1 MGQND
6 HLAHSKG
13 PWKKHL
19 YTGTIVTA
27 NGKKRYIYPGKG
39 GGERVGATRV
49 KANGERTHYS
59 KNYQIDDN
67 GKASKRPGTS
77 AYAVKTK
84 AKRKLQTTA
93 RDVKYYGGKALTKA
107 GKAASEVAG
116 NVKKKAK
123 DAKYLTSAQVSVTK
137 FKASQ
142 GAKRLAKKANK
153 AVARGKVK
161 AAGNAY
167 VAKTMTKRAAN
178 NARRSVSAA
187 TSYGKS
193 AINKLFTNAK
203 GRARLVRANA
213 SAAAIK
219 RKQAKRAKARK
230 KA

>member
-6 HLAHSKG
+6 YLAHSKG

-107 GKAASEVAG
+107 GKAASEVAVE
-116 NVKKKAK
+116 N
-123 DAKYLTSAQVSVTK
+123 
-137 FKASQ
+137 
-142 GAKRLAKKANK
+142 ANI
-153 AVARGKVK
+153 AGDLIARIK
-161 AAGNAY
+161 GNAGILTIL
-167 VAKTMTKRAAN
+167 A
-178 NARRSVSAA
+178 
-187 TSYGKS
+187 
-193 AINKLFTNAK
+193 AINNIITTNK
-203 GRARLVRANA
+203 
-213 SAAAIK
+213 I
-219 RKQAKRAKARK
+219 RAK
-230 KA
+230 